1 MAGPLGGGAE
11 SPGAPTTYV
20 RDVDSGSLGGGVGSP
35 GAPTTY
41 VGDVDGAP
49 LRGGAENRELPP
61 PMLETSMVGP

>member
-1 MAGPLGGGAE
+1 MLETLIA
-11 SPGAPTTYV
+11 AP
-20 RDVDSGSLGGGVGSP
+20 LGGGVGSP

-61 PMLETSMVGP
+61 SMLETSMVGP

>member
-1 MAGPLGGGAE
+1 MLETLIA
-11 SPGAPTTYV
+11 AP
-20 RDVDSGSLGGGVGSP
+20 LGGGVGSP